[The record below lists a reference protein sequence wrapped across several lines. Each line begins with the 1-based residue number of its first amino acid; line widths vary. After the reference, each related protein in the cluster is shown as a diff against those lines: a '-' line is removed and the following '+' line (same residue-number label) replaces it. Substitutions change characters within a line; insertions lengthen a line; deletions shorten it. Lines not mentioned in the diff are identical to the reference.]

1 VLKIKKSHKDK
12 EEYIV
17 FNPHNFDLHTHVYS
31 LRVAKKIKYIVEH
44 QLVPTSA
51 NKQFVISCIRL
62 TADKQY
68 KEQLTNYL
76 TL

>member
-1 VLKIKKSHKDK
+1 MLKIKKSHKDK

-17 FNPHNFDLHTHVYS
+17 FNPHNFQYHSHVYS
-31 LRVAKKIKYIVEH
+31 LRVAKKIKYIVEKH
-44 QLVPTSA
+44 LIPTST

>member
-1 VLKIKKSHKDK
+1 MLKIKKSHKGK

-17 FNPHNFDLHTHVYS
+17 FNTHNFIYHTHVYS

-44 QLVPTSA
+44 HLIPTST

-62 TADKQY
+62 TNNKRY